1 MHQEMQR
8 MVQKDEGSG
17 ENTTSIDEDAAYL
30 RVVVADKKRQRLIY
44 GLGDQSSV
52 YTSGPSYHST
62 ACSSKNDL
70 ELREQLKDEVRQ
82 EVREEVDTKVKVLQ
96 DQLDEVKALLRAL
109 AQSTQVSSS
118 ATTPYVDD
126 PPTND
131 PTTND
136 PPICDK

>member
-1 MHQEMQR
+1 M
-8 MVQKDEGSG
+8 
-17 ENTTSIDEDAAYL
+17 
-30 RVVVADKKRQRLIY
+30 
-44 GLGDQSSV
+44 
-52 YTSGPSYHST
+52 
-62 ACSSKNDL
+62 
-70 ELREQLKDEVRQ
+70 
-82 EVREEVDTKVKVLQ
+82 DTKVKVLQ

-118 ATTPYVDD
+118 SIAPHVDD